1 MRVFAKLFGSLV
13 FVSVPVFALTA
24 CEEGGVGDPCLPEDE
39 YYANFS
45 GFSRSEVYFE
55 SGSLQCRTRT
65 CLVNHFQGRVSCPFG
80 QDEAALDL
88 PADDPRRCRLPGLTG
103 DDPSDAVSVPVDA
116 WTVDRN
122 AQQAVYCS
130 CRCAGPDPKA
140 RYCECPSGYV
150 CEELV
155 KELGV
160 QRKELAGSYCVKQ
173 GTEYDPT
180 TTRSATCSERPD
192 DPSCPREGVNP

>member
-1 MRVFAKLFGSLV
+1 MRAIVELFASVV
-13 FVSVPVFALTA
+13 FVSVPVLALTA

-39 YYANFS
+39 YHADFS
-45 GFSRSEVYFE
+45 GFSRSEVGFE

-80 QDEAALDL
+80 QAEGALDL

-103 DDPSDAVSVPVDA
+103 DDTSDAVVVPVDA
-116 WTVDRN
+116 WAVDRN
-122 AQQAVYCS
+122 PERAVYCS
-130 CRCAGPDPKA
+130 CRCAGPDPKV
-140 RYCECPSGYV
+140 RYCECPSGYG

-160 QRKELAGSYCVKQ
+160 RRKELAGSYCVKD
-173 GTEYDPT
+173 GTVFDPT
-180 TTRSATCSERPD
+180 TTRSVTCSEQPD